1 MLPTRIYLGSSLTK
15 SWTLTVDIVLMIGII
30 NTIIYYDIL
39 RGYLYARQFF
49 DKCGYIITEYLLLF

>member
-15 SWTLTVDIVLMIGII
+15 SLTLTVDILLMIGII
-30 NTIIYYDIL
+30 NTIIYCDIL

-49 DKCGYIITEYLLLF
+49 EKCGYIVTEYLLLF